1 MRAETPRLNAS
12 LVSTNSKSGR
22 KFHGFTAK
30 LVDATSCVSSVTYA
44 YYNTNLTKKEE
55 FFDEVE
61 DV

>member
-1 MRAETPRLNAS
+1 MSASHTADKYETPRLNADGTEFR
-12 LVSTNSKSGR
+12 LTR
-22 KFHGFTAK
+22 
-30 LVDATSCVSSVTYA
+30 SVTYA